1 MTLFNTL
8 ILIII
13 IIILIIRYKY
23 LYNKYQP
30 SLKFI
35 KIKQQYFLFLFY
47 NKVYS
52 NNIERTYLILF

>member
-13 IIILIIRYKY
+13 IIILIIQCKY

-30 SLKFI
+30 SLEFI
-35 KIKQQYFLFLFY
+35 KIKQQYSLLLFY

-52 NNIERTYLILF
+52 NSIERTYLILF